1 MSIEKSEKR
10 NDLSL
15 WTWKKCRECGKKF
28 RIPKTVNEKEAVFYC
43 SESCRK
49 KAAKPFLE
57 ARNENLQALGEAVIR
72 RACADYVF
80 LRKKKESGEITEEDR
95 EEFLELQDFFLNR
108 INVFCPE
115 MDLNGEYMLE
125 QLNSCDK
132 VLTAANHPAFARL

>member
-1 MSIEKSEKR
+1 MKNNKD
-10 NDLSL
+10 NNGTLSL

-80 LRKKKESGEITEEDR
+80 LLKKKESGEITEEDK
-95 EEFLELQDFFLNR
+95 EELLDLEDFFLNR
-108 INVFCPE
+108 ISLFSPE

-125 QLNSCDK
+125 QLETCDK

>member
-1 MSIEKSEKR
+1 MENNKNK
-10 NDLSL
+10 NNTLSL
-15 WTWKKCRECGKKF
+15 WTWKRCRECGKKF
-28 RIPKTVNEKEAVFYC
+28 RIPKTVNEKETVFYC

-72 RACADYVF
+72 RACTDYVF
-80 LRKKKESGEITEEDR
+80 LRKKKESGEMTEEDG

-108 INVFCPE
+108 MNVFCPE
-115 MDLNGEYMLE
+115 MDLNGEYLLK